1 LQTQSGVEYNEDQL
15 NHTSPEKE
23 GAQVEKKPYE
33 APKVFELGT
42 VKELTE
48 STGELDKC
56 SGSGDTHT
64 LIQESPNYDD
74 DCPDD

>member
-1 LQTQSGVEYNEDQL
+1 MN
-15 NHTSPEKE
+15 
-23 GAQVEKKPYE
+23 KKPYE

-42 VKELTE
+42 VRELTE
-48 STGELDKC
+48 DTGLLDKC

-74 DCPDD
+74 DCPQD